1 MERKY
6 PGHCQCQ
13 GFKPENTSPYEADVN
28 AEVKVGDKYVVTA
41 QVSVKDKV
49 ATAYSEINIDGK
61 KAVIGKGVINGQN
74 MTSDSE
80 NITFE
85 ERFNNAEAQAIL
97 LDDAYITM
105 KCNDVKSLKQRLD
118 EDEDTYPEIPENATE
133 EEIIKI
139 YKDFNAK
146 QQADA
151 EALATDISKY
161 LTGNVRFVSQTSPSA
176 NLGLQGYIDYS
187 YSFGYNEGVS
197 IDVEY
202 WEVEPIA
209 VFSDGSKMSFD
220 NLDGENSPFR
230 GFIDSLEDLIDA
242 FGKLVE

>member
-1 MERKY
+1 
-6 PGHCQCQ
+6 
-13 GFKPENTSPYEADVN
+13 
-28 AEVKVGDKYVVTA
+28 
-41 QVSVKDKV
+41 
-49 ATAYSEINIDGK
+49 
-61 KAVIGKGVINGQN
+61 

-80 NITFE
+80 EISFE

-118 EDEDTYPEIPENATE
+118 EDEDDYLKHPGNTTKE
-133 EEIIKI
+133 EAIKI

-161 LTGNVRFVSQTSPSA
+161 LTGNVRFVSQTNPSA
-176 NLGLQGYIDYS
+176 NLGLQGYIDNS
-187 YSFGYNEGVS
+187 YEASWWNESTWDSEPLGFD
-197 IDVEY
+197 IEY
-202 WEVEPIA
+202 WEVEPVA

-220 NLDGENSPFR
+220 NLDGENSPFK

>member
-1 MERKY
+1 
-6 PGHCQCQ
+6 
-13 GFKPENTSPYEADVN
+13 
-28 AEVKVGDKYVVTA
+28 
-41 QVSVKDKV
+41 
-49 ATAYSEINIDGK
+49 
-61 KAVIGKGVINGQN
+61 

-80 NITFE
+80 EISFE

-161 LTGNVRFVSQTSPSA
+161 LTGNVRFVSQTTPSA

-187 YSFGYNEGVS
+187 YPFGYNEEEV
-197 IDVEY
+197 IINVEY

-209 VFSDGSKMSFD
+209 VFNDGSKMSFD
-220 NLDGENSPFR
+220 NLDGEDSPFR

>member
-1 MERKY
+1 
-6 PGHCQCQ
+6 
-13 GFKPENTSPYEADVN
+13 
-28 AEVKVGDKYVVTA
+28 
-41 QVSVKDKV
+41 
-49 ATAYSEINIDGK
+49 
-61 KAVIGKGVINGQN
+61 

-105 KCNDVKSLKQRLD
+105 KCSDVKSLSQRLD
-118 EDEDTYPEIPENATE
+118 EDEYTYPQNPENATKE
-133 EEIIKI
+133 EAIKI
-139 YKDFNAK
+139 YKDFNTQ

-161 LTGNVRFVSQTSPSA
+161 LTGDVRFVSQTNPSA
-176 NLGLQGYIDYS
+176 NLGFQGYIDDS
-187 YSFGYNEGVS
+187 YDPYWWNESTWEPLGFD
-197 IDVEY
+197 IEY